1 MGYRWH
7 IFIANLD
14 PIIGS
19 EQGKTRPVLV
29 ISEEEINQ
37 ILPVVNVLPI
47 TSRKPGRR
55 IYPNEVLIPAEIGGL
70 YKESI
75 VLCYQI
81 RTLDKRRMIR
91 EIGEI
96 RDLEA
101 KSEGNARAE
110 DVSKHS
116 AVSRGEI
123 AECSCEVVGRV
134 GWVILF
140 QSLFGI
146 GPPCINSTAND
157 IRNKSL
163 HIR

>member
-14 PIIGS
+14 SIIGS

-47 TSRKPGRR
+47 TSRKPDRR

-101 KSEGNARAE
+101 QQDIVDAL
-110 DVSKHS
+110 
-116 AVSRGEI
+116 
-123 AECSCEVVGRV
+123 C
-134 GWVILF
+134 F
-140 QSLFGI
+140 QLGI
-146 GPPCINSTAND
+146 ST
-157 IRNKSL
+157 
-163 HIR
+163 